1 MSAHVNDLVR
11 QLRRTALAQE
21 GGLSD
26 GQLLARFL
34 DQRDQA
40 ALAVLIERHGSM
52 IWGVCRRLLPSHHD
66 AEDAFQA
73 ACLVLVRKAASI
85 RPRELVG
92 NWLYGVAYQTA
103 KNARAMLAKRRAHEK
118 QVSAM
123 PQPEMRRRDAW
134 HDVQGLLDQEL
145 SHLPDNYRVAI
156 VLCDL
161 EGRSR
166 KETGRQLG
174 VPEGTLAGR
183 LRRGRALLARRL
195 ARHGI
200 MLSTAAL
207 AASLAHGAATASLPA
222 SVLAAALR
230 TVAPSVSNGAAS
242 GAVSATVLGVA
253 DSVTRAML
261 AKLLLKTTALVAVL
275 ALLAL
280 GYCGLAS
287 QQPGDVPLAQLPA
300 QVDAAPT
307 RQPRSVDRHGDP
319 LPAGALARLG
329 TVRFRHG
336 YGITGAAL
344 SADGK
349 TVFTSDHHSVHV
361 WDAVTG
367 KSKAQFFQDNY
378 YHRGMALS
386 PDGRT
391 LAVVPG
397 DLTVQLCDPNT
408 GRPRGAL
415 PSHESGLGWLVFSA
429 DSSLLATWG
438 GHDKSVRVWD
448 VATQRLLHTV
458 NFGAHV
464 GNLSFAPDG
473 KVIACGTEGGECQ
486 FWDLK
491 QKRVIRTLKA
501 AKVGVYSLY
510 PLYSPARDRMAVW
523 GYEDR
528 SIRLFDVDGVKEIR
542 RFESDDPTRKSNS
555 PWGWASSIFVRFSR
569 DGKTLAVFRDPGRIE
584 LLEVAT
590 GKRLR
595 TLSCDPAHWPTFMDF
610 SADGTR
616 LASAGGNSWEGDH
629 TVRLW
634 DLASGRELL
643 RLDGHGAPISSIAIA
658 PDGKSIATAAED
670 GLIHVWERTS
680 GRHLHH
686 LEAHRGELQVAFS
699 NDGQRLASWGTW
711 RGDRTLRVWDARS
724 CQALRQIKLPTAK
737 DYWTGISGDGKAAVS
752 RDLNVG
758 AALFHNL
765 ATGKIERRLAVLGD
779 SWPILFSAADDY
791 VVCHDGSLWKCA
803 DNKPLVQFG
812 RFGWPR
818 PSVHF
823 SADGRTLMAAVV
835 APLPGGFDFRG
846 DPPADEI
853 VIVDVVAAR
862 ELRRFGRVAH
872 KHPTVDAAALSPDG
886 KMVISAG
893 SGGAE
898 GRQVIVL
905 WETETGQERGGFVGH
920 VGRTNAIAI
929 GADGRFFVTGSG
941 DTTGLI
947 WDATRPQTHTS
958 PVRPASTTVDPA
970 RCYADLAGDNAEQA
984 YASMWALVNA
994 PTKTIAFLGKQA
1006 SLYTQTD
1013 APSIQRWIK
1022 RLDSEK
1028 FVEREE
1034 AYDKLRSILDEAEP
1048 QLTRA
1053 LVGNGTTLEA
1063 RRRIE
1068 RLRQERKVVVH
1079 KLRVIEVLERV
1090 ASADCYADADS
1101 GGARRDAVALLKR
1114 IAAGTTPTRMT
1125 QEAAAALRRLGHL
1138 TPGER

>member
-1 MSAHVNDLVR
+1 MSAHVNHLVR
-11 QLRRTALAQE
+11 QLRRKALAQE

-52 IWGVCRRLLPSHHD
+52 LWGVCRRLLPSHQD

-73 ACLVLVRKAASI
+73 ACLVLVRKAASV

-103 KNARAMLAKRRAHEK
+103 KNARAMLAKRRVHEK

-123 PQPEMRRRDAW
+123 PEPEMRRRDAW

-145 SHLPDNYRVAI
+145 SHLPDKYRVAI

-166 KETGRQLG
+166 KETARQLG

-200 MLSTAAL
+200 VLSTAAL
-207 AASLAHGAATASLPA
+207 AALLAHGTATASLPA
-222 SVLAAALR
+222 SVMAAALR
-230 TVAPSVSNGAAS
+230 TVASCVADGAAS

-261 AKLLLKTTALVAVL
+261 AKVLLKTTALVAVL
-275 ALLAL
+275 ALLAF

-287 QQPGDVPLAQLPA
+287 QQSGDATLAQLPA

-307 RQPRSVDRHGDP
+307 VDLHGDP
-319 LPAGALARLG
+319 LPAGAQARLG

-349 TVFTSDHHSVHV
+349 TIFASDYHSVRV

-367 KSKAQFFQDNY
+367 KSKAQYFQDDY
-378 YHRGMALS
+378 YHGGMALS

-391 LAVVPG
+391 LAVIPSG
-397 DLTVQLCDPNT
+397 ATVQLCDPNT
-408 GRPRGAL
+408 GRPRGAIPPL
-415 PSHESGLGWLVFSA
+415 PLGLGGLVFSD

-438 GHDKSVRVWD
+438 GNDKSVRVWD
-448 VATQRLLHTV
+448 VATQRLLHVV

-464 GNLSFAPDG
+464 GNLAFAPDG

-501 AKVGVYSLY
+501 GKAGVYSLY

-523 GYEDR
+523 GYDDR
-528 SIRLFDVDGVKEIR
+528 SVRLFGADGVKEIR
-542 RFESDDPTRKSNS
+542 RFESDDPTRKLNC
-555 PWGWASSIFVRFSR
+555 PYGWASSIFVRFSH

-595 TLSCDPAHWPTFMDF
+595 TLACDPAHWPTFMNF

-616 LASAGGNSWEGDH
+616 LASAGGNPWQGDH

-634 DLASGRELL
+634 DVASGRELL
-643 RLDGHGAPISSIAIA
+643 RLDGHGVPISSIAIA
-658 PDGKSIATAAED
+658 PDDKIATAAED
-670 GLIHVWERTS
+670 GFVHVWDRRS
-680 GRHLHH
+680 GRHLHR
-686 LEAHRGELQVAFS
+686 LEGDSQIAFT
-699 NDGQRLASWGTW
+699 NDGQRLTSWGTW
-711 RGDRTLRVWDARS
+711 QSDGTMRIWDARS
-724 CQALRQIKLPTAK
+724 WQALRQIKLPTAK
-737 DYWTGISGDGKAAVS
+737 DYWTAVSADGKAAVS
-752 RDLNVG
+752 MDLNVG
-758 AALFHNL
+758 AAVFHNL
-765 ATGKIERRLAVLGD
+765 TTGKIERTSEELGY
-779 SWPILFSAADDY
+779 SRPILISPAGDH
-791 VVCHDGSLWKCA
+791 VVCLDGSLRKGP
-803 DNKPLVQFG
+803 DYKPLVQFG
-812 RFGWPR
+812 RFGWPHL
-818 PSVHF
+818 SVNF

-835 APLPGGFDFRG
+835 APLPGDFG
-846 DPPADEI
+846 DLRSSPPADEI
-853 VIVDVVAAR
+853 VIVDPVAAR
-862 ELRRFGRVAH
+862 ELRRFRDKDH
-872 KHPTVDAAALSPDG
+872 TVDAAALSPDG
-886 KMVISAG
+886 KMVISAR
-893 SGGAE
+893 GGAE

-905 WETETGQERGGFVGH
+905 WETETGQERGRYVGH
-920 VGRTNAIAI
+920 IGRVNTIAI
-929 GADGRFFVTGSG
+929 GADGRFFVTGSS
-941 DTTGLI
+941 DTTALV
-947 WDATRPQTHTS
+947 WDATRPQTRRS
-958 PVRPASTTVDPA
+958 AVRLPAAVIDPA
-970 RCYADLAGDNAEQA
+970 ACYKDLACANAEQA
-984 YASMWALVNA
+984 YASMCALVNA
-994 PTKTIAFLGKQA
+994 PAQAVAFLSKQS
-1006 SLYTQTD
+1006 SLFTQTD
-1013 APSIQRWIK
+1013 IRAIEHWIK
-1022 RLDSEK
+1022 RLDNDD
-1028 FVEREE
+1028 FTTREQ
-1034 AYDKLRSILDEAEP
+1034 AYTQLRALLDEAEP
-1048 QLTRA
+1048 HLTKA
-1053 LVGNGTTLEA
+1053 QTAPGTTLEA

-1068 RLRQERKVVVH
+1068 RLLRERTVVVH
-1079 KLRVIEVLERV
+1079 KLRVLEVLERI
-1090 ASADCYADADS
+1090 ASTNSDAGS
-1101 GGARRDAVALLKR
+1101 ASRDAVALLR
-1114 IAAGTTPTRMT
+1114 TIASRTAPTRTT
-1125 QEAAAALRRLGHL
+1125 QEAATALKRIGHL
-1138 TPGER
+1138 PLGER